1 MSGDMY
7 KRLKLGPLDTKG
19 LPKVVGADGTSLGAM
34 GRISCEISIG
44 ERTFKQTFL
53 VCQNITRPV
62 ILGKN
67 FARDNCAG
75 VHWME
80 NNTRMLTINLKKL
93 IETPELIPTK
103 TKYAVSLKKAANL
116 PPRSCAVVDV
126 NINTDSKEKVQ
137 MIPDEL
143 CQFNNPNM
151 YMYSLHADLAEK
163 RKDTVTPYVIINL
176 SSTEHLYLPKKHVV
190 AFAEKDDIDGEVF
203 EIDNLDTTPRNW
215 VPEQTRQTFTQFAP
229 IEAETDLHK
238 VLTTATNFIKSP
250 ADIET
255 HRKVDLKDAQIKEE
269 TKGKFHDLCNRFD
282 SIISKSS
289 GDIGKTLLI
298 EMDIDTGNSH
308 PIVSRPYTLPLK
320 HYEWVRKEISTLE
333 RAGIIT
339 KSILPWASPVVI
351 VPKKSAPGE
360 PPQRRMCVDFR
371 KLNKT
376 QPEVHNMNGGKGCIS
391 LVPLPKIDELYAKL
405 QGYKIFSTLDLRSGY
420 YHIGLSHS
428 AKPKTAFVISGM
440 GKYEFNRVPF
450 GLAQAPAHF
459 QKLIN
464 EVLTDC
470 NFAMGY
476 LDDIIIFSKTE
487 EEHLEHLE
495 TIFNR
500 LREAGLK
507 LKLQKCSFFKK
518 HIQYLGHL
526 ISDEGIQ
533 PLLEKLESIAKMPI
547 PKNAKQV
554 KQFLGLVGYY
564 RKFVPRF
571 ADISRI
577 LTKLS
582 RKDQEFKWTPEC
594 DKCFHMLK
602 DYLQEAPILRYP
614 DPAASY
620 TLYTDA
626 SKYAYAGVL
635 TQRQDDTDHPVA
647 YVSGLFRGSQLNSVA
662 LTKEAYAIYMSVKK
676 LSFYLD
682 SARITVR
689 SDHLPLKRFLEKN
702 TLNAKVNNWAVE
714 LESQKI
720 DFVFIQGTKNV
731 LADTLSRLIEIDDD
745 IKLPAEQEG
754 HEFGYVPFEQLPP
767 AQVTVTEEVIINEVN
782 NLKIKIQHIDPV
794 QKDLKI
800 ELPISNLKLKEL
812 QEQDRKINHLRKLW
826 SENKL
831 NKNIFAMENDILKK
845 KAIECGLLYKPV
857 IIPEILREC
866 LLILAHDEQGHNGFK
881 RTHSALKTLYYW
893 KGMKRHIQL
902 YCRRCRTCA

>member
-1 MSGDMY
+1 M
-7 KRLKLGPLDTKG
+7 
-19 LPKVVGADGTSLGAM
+19 
-34 GRISCEISIG
+34 
-44 ERTFKQTFL
+44 
-53 VCQNITRPV
+53 
-62 ILGKN
+62 ILSKD

-75 VHWME
+75 VNWTE
-80 NNTRMLTINLKKL
+80 NNTRMLTINLEKL

-103 TKYAVSLKKAANL
+103 NKYAVSLKKAANL

-163 RKDTVTPYVIINL
+163 RKDKVTPYMIINL

-203 EIDNLDTTPRNW
+203 EIDNLDTTPRNS
-215 VPEQTRQTFTQFAP
+215 VPERTRQTFAQFAP
-229 IEAETDLHK
+229 TEAETDLHK

-250 ADIET
+250 ADVET

-269 TKGKFHDLCNRFD
+269 TKGKFHDLCNWFD

-298 EMDIDTGNSH
+298 EMDIDTGNSP
-308 PIVSRPYTLPLK
+308 PIASRPYTLPLK

-339 KSILPWASPVVI
+339 KSISPWASPVVI
-351 VPKKSAPGE
+351 VLKKSAPGE

-440 GKYEFNRVPF
+440 GKYEFNRVLF

-470 NFAMGY
+470 NFAMRY

-500 LREAGLK
+500 LHEAGLK

-533 PLLEKLESIAKMPI
+533 PLPEKLESIAKMPT

-554 KQFLGLVGYY
+554 KQFLGLLGYY

-577 LTKLS
+577 LTKLT

-626 SKYAYAGVL
+626 SKYAYTGVL

-647 YVSGLFRGSQLNSVA
+647 YVSGLFRGSQLNSAA
-662 LTKEAYAIYMSVKK
+662 LTKEAYEIYMSVKK

-720 DFVFIQGTKNV
+720 DFAFIQGTKNV

-745 IKLPAEQEG
+745 IKLPAE
-754 HEFGYVPFEQLPP
+754 H
-767 AQVTVTEEVIINEVN
+767 
-782 NLKIKIQHIDPV
+782 
-794 QKDLKI
+794 
-800 ELPISNLKLKEL
+800 
-812 QEQDRKINHLRKLW
+812 
-826 SENKL
+826 
-831 NKNIFAMENDILKK
+831 
-845 KAIECGLLYKPV
+845 
-857 IIPEILREC
+857 
-866 LLILAHDEQGHNGFK
+866 
-881 RTHSALKTLYYW
+881 
-893 KGMKRHIQL
+893 
-902 YCRRCRTCA
+902 